1 MGLVLSHGIGISLN
15 ILSIVPTVSWCVV
28 VVPLMVVMNFQMGEN
43 KVYQSGDDRRMTT
56 FGPSVASIASV
67 MFPIVCCPSCEA
79 KSCFLQYWTD
89 LPLTSSVPPFFATVK
104 YGVFCT
110 LGCLMS
116 VRVVVKLMKI
126 VCRDSLPLAVSW
138 D

>member
-15 ILSIVPTVSWCVV
+15 IPSIVPTVSRCMV

-89 LPLTSSVPPFFATVK
+89 LPLTSFVSPFFTTVK
-104 YGVFCT
+104 YGVFF
-110 LGCLMS
+110 
-116 VRVVVKLMKI
+116 VR
-126 VCRDSLPLAVSW
+126 
-138 D
+138 